1 MRCNTVYTYSD
12 VIEFATWIDDACG
25 IIISMEQDEAKKL
38 ENLTDARNT
47 SNWNVEELRRILGLI
62 ANSFNSTSSLDSR
75 DNVNI
80 KSLVAQ
86 GASIN
91 ISNLLKDY
99 KTTTNQVLSLQS
111 AIAYL
116 EREIPRTEKTLKMC
130 FEYVKEIEGSPGF
143 AKWVKSSEK
152 YLHKFMLPKDPPTGL
167 SEVLIDNELGS
178 ILYKIAHA
186 GSVFENADVKLRY
199 AFLYRVYRNTIEKEN
214 SIGMTT
220 HSYIQ
225 DVKDY
230 LSYLKSRLVFLKSFL
245 EKIQT
250 ETKNCLSA
258 FEERLIEDQNNLDA
272 FPNESEINL
281 RTAVAEMFEKTCDK
295 MNSQSLRAMLYSLHN
310 SDVDWHTAKVKEKAD
325 EKYLFSEHRGI
336 LKHCLNDSPMIK
348 EFLEMVVREYD
359 YLLKVD
365 SEGVYYHFPEIIN
378 VNTSEFNYI
387 IEATKVCDKEDK
399 RIINSLVQNFVAS
412 TISNFPPG
420 KVKFLFCD
428 PDSTGVFSVFRD
440 IGKIKDDVDDSIS
453 CEYAGSAETITKKLD
468 SICVEIDDIVNK
480 VIKGTTTTLFD
491 HNRDNEFN
499 SMPYRF
505 VMLMDFPRN
514 MTPASLSSLRSI
526 LKNGPRCG
534 IFTVLVNIGGEALSF
549 LDEKMQVVVK
559 EIVKSPSLVFS
570 GKSLLDVHQNEFGSF
585 TEELNPLEFDIYVK
599 EYNKRQKDNEGF
611 RIEISSLEASEVK
624 GGGYSIPVGRS
635 KGGKIETIAFFDH
648 CQNYLLSGA
657 IGRGKS
663 NALHVIIHNSLKYIK
678 DLDLYLIDFKHGVEF
693 APYARINHPA
703 FKVLAIESA
712 PEFGYSVLTHIN
724 DKIARIGEIFREN
737 GVENWTEL
745 YKKTGRVIPVT
756 LIIMDEFQHLFEGEH
771 GKQCSEIIEFI
782 AKEGRVFNVHLFLSS
797 QTVNNMSGL
806 TEAAK
811 QMIFGRIVF
820 FNDQV
825 EYKAMLWD
833 DDKLART
840 FDPDIKGQAILAT
853 GKEHQ
858 RFVQFALKKPI
869 EETIAELSCP
879 EDVVNRT
886 KIMLSAVH
894 ENPYSIYNQFLNGNM
909 CFTDDCE
916 LVIGDDITIDPSD
929 IKQRVEDESYTIVA
943 RPDDVKSIQLKHR
956 QNDNV
961 LVLGNEERKAET
973 IFMFNLLCVLM
984 KQMSQKK
991 TNSISLIMVT
1001 TATDLYNL
1009 AMKFPKYIKI
1019 YTTSD
1024 LLNDAVTAN
1033 TDYLFVF
1040 GLHAFTS
1047 MKYSVDDPYKKV
1059 NNVPQFNGGVIIGDT
1074 SMPQDTSVNYATDG
1088 EMLRSAIDRSTC
1100 NTIIWHNDAENLA
1113 NMFGTTANFPIFN
1126 NKFLHKICLPMSAKD
1141 SELFIG
1147 TDSGSK
1153 LSENAIV
1160 YKFLNNEKI
1169 LRMYNRFEPK
1179 YLNRMISKLE
1189 EVSRD

>member
-1 MRCNTVYTYSD
+1 MYTYENIVD
-12 VIEFATWIDDACG
+12 FANMIDTFCET
-25 IIISMEQDEAKKL
+25 IISSEKREKEELQRLKKVR
-38 ENLTDARNT
+38 DT
-47 SNWNVEELRRILGLI
+47 SNWNVEELKRILQLLSGPFI
-62 ANSFNSTSSLDSR
+62 GDNSS
-75 DNVNI
+75 VNL
-80 KSLVAQ
+80 KSIVAQ
-86 GASIN
+86 ASSIN
-91 ISNLLKDY
+91 VANLLKDY
-99 KTTTNQVLSLQS
+99 KATTREIESLQI

-116 EREIPRTEKTLKMC
+116 NVEIPRLEGMLQKC
-130 FEYVKEIEGSPGF
+130 FLYLREIESHLGYD
-143 AKWVKSSEK
+143 KWTKASEK
-152 YLHKFMLPKDPPTGL
+152 YLRKFMLPKDPPIGL
-167 SEVLIDNELGS
+167 SAILIENDLTTV
-178 ILYKIAHA
+178 IAKIERASSLFA
-186 GSVFENADVKLRY
+186 NAEDKLRY
-199 AFLYRVYRNTIEKEN
+199 AFLYRVYRNTKEDQS
-214 SIGMTT
+214 SIGFTT
-220 HSYIQ
+220 NSY
-225 DVKDY
+225 VTELKDQI
-230 LSYLKSRLVFLKSFL
+230 SSLKSNLMFLTKFL
-245 EKIQT
+245 NKIQT
-250 ETKNCLSA
+250 EA
-258 FEERLIEDQNNLDA
+258 EERLSNFERTLHNDQENCDRYPAISSEKLKKQVV
-272 FPNESEINL
+272 ESFHSVCGKLNAQKL
-281 RTAVAEMFEKTCDK
+281 R
-295 MNSQSLRAMLYSLHN
+295 SMLFSLHN
-310 SDVDWHTAKVKEKAD
+310 ADVDWRLGKLKEASD
-325 EKYLFSEHRGI
+325 ERYLFSEHRGSI
-336 LKHCLNDSPMIK
+336 KHLTADSD
-348 EFLEMVVREYD
+348 MVKTFMRMLLQEYD
-359 YLLKVD
+359 FLLKQ
-365 SEGVYYHFPEIIN
+365 EGDGIFYYYPEVIN

-387 IEATKVCDKEDK
+387 IDATKVCDKEDK
-399 RIINSLVQNFVAS
+399 TIINSLVQSFVAS

-420 KVKFLFCD
+420 KIKFLFCD

-453 CEYAGSAETITKKLD
+453 CEYAGSADTITKKLD

-480 VIKGTTTTLFD
+480 VIKGTTTTLYD

-534 IFTVLVNIGGEALSF
+534 IFTVLVNISGEAMSY
-549 LDEKMQVVVK
+549 LDEKLQVIVQ
-559 EIVKSPSLVFS
+559 EIVKSPSLVYRS
-570 GKSLLDVHQNEFGSF
+570 KKLYDIHNNEFGSF
-585 TEELNPLEFDIYVK
+585 STELDPKEFDQYIQI
-599 EYNKRQKDNEGF
+599 YNKRQKDNEGF
-611 RIEISSLEASEVK
+611 KIDISSLDATEVK
-624 GGGYSIPVGRS
+624 GGSYSIPVGRS
-635 KGGKIETIAFFDH
+635 KGGKIESIAFFDH

-678 DLDLYLIDFKHGVEF
+678 NLDLYLIDFKHGVEF

-745 YKKTGRVIPVT
+745 YKKTGQVIPVT

-797 QTVNNMSGL
+797 QTVNNLSGL
-806 TEAAK
+806 TDAAK

-825 EYKAMLWD
+825 EYKSMLWD
-833 DDKLART
+833 DDRLAKT

-858 RFVQFALKKPI
+858 RFIQFALKCPI
-869 EETIAELSCP
+869 EETIAELTCP
-879 EDVVNRT
+879 VEEVVNRT

-894 ENPYSIYNQFLNGNM
+894 ENPYSIYNRFLNGDVV
-909 CFTDDCE
+909 FTDDCE
-916 LVIGDDITIDPSD
+916 LVIGDDITIEPSD
-929 IKQRVEDESYTIVA
+929 IKQRVEDENYTVVA
-943 RPDDVKSIQLKHR
+943 RPDDIRSIQLKHR

-961 LVLGNEERKAET
+961 LILGNDERKAET
-973 IFMFNLLCVLM
+973 IFIFNLLCTLM
-984 KQMSQKK
+984 KQMTQHK

-1001 TATDLYNL
+1001 TATDLYNF

-1024 LLNDAVTAN
+1024 LLTDAVTSG

-1040 GLHAFTS
+1040 GLHAFSS
-1047 MKYSVDDPYKKV
+1047 MKFAVDDPYKKV
-1059 NNVPQFNGGVIIGDT
+1059 NMTSQASGGIIIGDV
-1074 SMPQDTSVNYATDG
+1074 PVQQEVSVNYSSDG
-1088 EMLRSAIDRSTC
+1088 EMLRSAIDNSAC
-1100 NTIIWHNDAENLA
+1100 NVIIWHNDAMNLA
-1113 NMFGTTANFPIFN
+1113 NMFGTTANFPSFN

-1141 SELFIG
+1141 SELFLG

-1153 LSENAIV
+1153 LSDFAVV

-1169 LRMYNRFEPK
+1169 LRIYNRFESK
-1179 YLNRMISKLE
+1179 YLNKIINKLDE
-1189 EVSRD
+1189 MSES

>member
-1 MRCNTVYTYSD
+1 
-12 VIEFATWIDDACG
+12 
-25 IIISMEQDEAKKL
+25 
-38 ENLTDARNT
+38 
-47 SNWNVEELRRILGLI
+47 
-62 ANSFNSTSSLDSR
+62 
-75 DNVNI
+75 
-80 KSLVAQ
+80 
-86 GASIN
+86 
-91 ISNLLKDY
+91 
-99 KTTTNQVLSLQS
+99 
-111 AIAYL
+111 
-116 EREIPRTEKTLKMC
+116 
-130 FEYVKEIEGSPGF
+130 
-143 AKWVKSSEK
+143 
-152 YLHKFMLPKDPPTGL
+152 MLPKDPPTGL
-167 SEVLIDNELGS
+167 SEVLIDNELDS
-178 ILYKIAHA
+178 ILYKIEHA

-199 AFLYRVYRNTIEKEN
+199 AFLYRVYRNTIEKES

-225 DVKDY
+225 GVKER
-230 LSYLKSRLVFLKSFL
+230 LSYLKSSLVFLKSFL
-245 EKIQT
+245 DKIQT
-250 ETKNCLSA
+250 EAKTCLSA
-258 FEERLIEDQNNLDA
+258 FEEQLITDQNNLDA

-336 LKHCLNDSPMIK
+336 LKHCLDDSPMIK
-348 EFLEMVVREYD
+348 SFLEMVVREYD

-399 RIINSLVQNFVAS
+399 RIINSLVQNFVAA

-453 CEYAGSAETITKKLD
+453 CEYAGSADSITKKLD
-468 SICVEIDDIVNK
+468 SICTEIDYIVNK
-480 VIKGTTTTLFD
+480 VIRGTTTTLFD

-514 MTPASLSSLRSI
+514 MTPMSLSSLRSI

-570 GKSLLDVHQNEFGSF
+570 GKFLLDIHQNEFGSF
-585 TEELNPLEFDIYVK
+585 TEELKPSEYDNYVQV
-599 EYNKRQKDNEGF
+599 YNKRQKDNEDF
-611 RIEISSLEASEVK
+611 IIKNSSLDATEVV
-624 GGGYSIPVGRS
+624 GGGYSIPIGRS
-635 KGGKIETIAFFDH
+635 RGGKIETIAFFDH
-648 CQNYLLSGA
+648 CQNYLLTGA
-657 IGRGKS
+657 TGRGKS

-678 DLDLYLIDFKHGVEF
+678 NLDLYLIDFKHGVEF
-693 APYARINHPA
+693 APYARMNHPA
-703 FKVLAIESA
+703 FKVLAIESV
-712 PEFGYSVLTHIN
+712 PEFGYSILTHIS
-724 DKIARIGEIFREN
+724 DKMKRISDICTEN

-745 YKKTGRVIPVT
+745 YKKTGKVIPVT
-756 LIIMDEFQHLFEGEH
+756 LIIIDEFQHLFDGEH
-771 GKQCSEIIEFI
+771 GQDCSQIIANI
-782 AKEGRVFNVHLFLSS
+782 AKQGRAFNVHLFLSS
-797 QTVNNMSGL
+797 QNISNMPGL

-811 QMIFGRIVF
+811 QQIFGRVVF
-820 FNDQV
+820 FNNQS
-825 EYKAMLWD
+825 EYKSMLWD
-833 DDKLART
+833 DDKLAMT
-840 FDPDIKGQAILAT
+840 LDTDDKGQAVLAT
-853 GKEHQ
+853 EREHQ
-858 RFVQFALKKPI
+858 KLVKFALKTPI
-869 EETIAELSCP
+869 EETIAELSYP

-894 ENPYSIYNQFLNGNM
+894 ENPYSIYNQFLNGTM

-1059 NNVPQFNGGVIIGDT
+1059 NNAPQFNGGVIIGDT
-1074 SMPQDTSVNYATDG
+1074 SMQQDTSVNYATDG

-1153 LSENAIV
+1153 LSEYAIV

-1179 YLNRMISKLE
+1179 YLNRMINKLE